1 MYDNV
6 QLFIAGTWRP
16 ARAGGTLPVVNPA
29 TQAVLGTVAHAEI
42 ADLEEALEAASNGFA
57 SMRNVAAFDRS
68 KLLRTAAAHLRERV
82 ESIAPI
88 LTQEQGKPIEEARLE
103 IRTGADILE
112 WFAEEAR
119 RTYGRVIPART
130 PGVRWW
136 VDKEPVGPVA
146 AFTPWNFPVAQ
157 AARKLG
163 AALAAGCSVILKG
176 PEETPGSNAALVRA
190 LGDAGLP
197 AGAVN
202 LVFGVPAVISQY
214 LIPHPVI
221 RKVSFTGSTAVGKQ
235 LAALAGAHMKRVTME
250 LGGHAPVIIFDD
262 TDIERSSKILA
273 LGKYRNAGQVCVSPT
288 RFLVQESIYDRFVE
302 RFTAHARDVR
312 VGNGLDAG
320 VTMGPLANP
329 RRQAAMESLVA
340 DARQQG
346 ATLRAGGGAEPGA
359 GPSTGNYFRPTVL
372 ADVPIAARAM
382 NEEPFGPVALFS
394 RFTDFDQAITE
405 ANRLSHGLAAY
416 VYTNSISRANTALAA
431 IESGMVSVNHQGLG
445 MIETPFG
452 GIKDSGYGSE
462 GGAEAIEAYLVSKF
476 TSSAS

>member
-16 ARAGGTLPVVNPA
+16 ARARGTLPVVNPA
-29 TQAVLGTVAHAEI
+29 TRVVLGTVAHAEI
-42 ADLEEALEAASNGFA
+42 ADLDDALEAASRGFA
-57 SMRNVAAFDRS
+57 DLRKTSALDRS
-68 KLLRTAAAHLRERV
+68 KMLRTAAGYLRERV
-82 ESIAPI
+82 ETLAPM
-88 LTQEQGKPIEEARLE
+88 LTQEQGKPVEEARTE
-103 IRTGADILE
+103 IRTSADILE
-112 WFAEEAR
+112 WFAEEGR
-119 RTYGRVIPART
+119 RTYGRVIPSRT

-146 AFTPWNFPVAQ
+146 AFTPWNFPIAQ

-190 LGDAGLP
+190 LADAGIP
-197 AGAVN
+197 PGALN
-202 LVFGVPAVISQY
+202 LVFGLPAVISEY

-221 RKVSFTGSTAVGKQ
+221 RKISFTGSTAVGKR
-235 LAALAGAHMKRVTME
+235 LASLAGAHMKRATME
-250 LGGHAPVIIFDD
+250 LGGHAPVVVFDD
-262 TDIERSSKILA
+262 ADVERSSKLLA

-288 RFLVQESIYDRFVE
+288 RFLVQESIYDRFVD
-302 RFTAHARDVR
+302 RFAAHVGNIR
-312 VGNGLDAG
+312 VGNGLDDG

-329 RRQAAMESLVA
+329 RRQAAMDSLVA
-340 DARQQG
+340 DARQHG
-346 ATLRAGGGAEPGA
+346 ATLRAGGGSEN
-359 GPSTGNYFRPTVL
+359 STGNFFRPTIL
-372 ADVPIAARAM
+372 ADVPVSARAM

-394 RFTDFDQAITE
+394 RFTDFEQAITE

-416 VYTNSISRANTALAA
+416 VYTNSISRANAASAA
-431 IESGMVSVNHQGLG
+431 IESGMVSINHQGLG
-445 MIETPFG
+445 LIETPFG
-452 GIKDSGYGSE
+452 GVKDSGYGSE

>member
-16 ARAGGTLPVVNPA
+16 ARAGGTFPVVNPA
-29 TQAVLGTVAHAEI
+29 TRAILGTVAHAEI
-42 ADLEEALEAASNGFA
+42 ADLDEALEAASRGFA
-57 SMRNVAAFDRS
+57 SLRNVAAFDRS

-82 ESIAPI
+82 ETIAPI

-103 IRTGADILE
+103 IRTSADILE

-119 RTYGRVIPART
+119 RTYGRVIPSRT

-176 PEETPGSNAALVRA
+176 PEETPGSNAALVRTLA
-190 LGDAGLP
+190 DAGLP

-250 LGGHAPVIIFDD
+250 LGGHAPVIVFDD
-262 TDIERSSKILA
+262 TDVERSSKILA

-288 RFLVQESIYDRFVE
+288 RFLVQDNIYDRFVE
-302 RFTAHARDVR
+302 RFTEHAREVR

-359 GPSTGNYFRPTVL
+359 GPTVGNYFRPTVL

>member
-29 TQAVLGTVAHAEI
+29 TRAVLGSVAHAEI
-42 ADLEEALEAASNGFA
+42 TDLDEALEAASIGFA
-57 SMRNVAAFDRS
+57 SWRNVAAFDRS

-103 IRTGADILE
+103 IRTSADILE

-119 RTYGRVIPART
+119 RTYGRVIPSRT

-176 PEETPGSNAALVRA
+176 PEETPASNAALVRA
-190 LGDAGLP
+190 LADAGLP

-214 LIPHPVI
+214 LVPHPVI

-250 LGGHAPVIIFDD
+250 LGGHAPVIVFDD

-288 RFLVQESIYDRFVE
+288 RFLVQDNIYDRFVE

-359 GPSTGNYFRPTVL
+359 GPTAGNFFRPTVL